1 MKKIFFLALLF
12 NVDFSNAQEL
22 DAEFLGSSRQL
33 LTAAT
38 MSRLSYDTPVRE
50 HTNDAYKGLK
60 VYEDP
65 VKGNS
70 YVMTV
75 DVSRGRHLDASAFI
89 VWDVSQYPFTQ
100 VATYNNNE
108 ISPMMYTNIIQRV
121 ARIYNEAYILVEIN
135 DVGAQ
140 VANDLYYEFE
150 YENQFWT
157 KSGDTLGKKG
167 ADPYPGIRTTKKTKR
182 IGCAN
187 LKDMI
192 EKNQILVRDY
202 DFVTQLSTFV
212 QADSG
217 SYEADEGFH
226 DDAVM
231 CGVLF
236 AWLLTQPW
244 FRDLSDKDVRLKMY
258 EKSISAIEDDLVPF
272 GFMNDGIHD
281 EENVDFLTLR

>member
-1 MKKIFFLALLF
+1 
-12 NVDFSNAQEL
+12 
-22 DAEFLGSSRQL
+22 
-33 LTAAT
+33 
-38 MSRLSYDTPVRE
+38 
-50 HTNDAYKGLK
+50 
-60 VYEDP
+60 
-65 VKGNS
+65 
-70 YVMTV
+70 
-75 DVSRGRHLDASAFI
+75 
-89 VWDVSQYPFTQ
+89 
-100 VATYNNNE
+100 
-108 ISPMMYTNIIQRV
+108 MYTNIIQRI
-121 ARIYNEAYILVEIN
+121 ARMYNEAYILVEIN

-157 KSGDTLGKKG
+157 KSGDQLGKKG

-192 EKNQILVRDY
+192 EKSQIIVDDY
-202 DFVTQLSTFV
+202 EFVTQLSTFV

-226 DDAVM
+226 DDMVM

-258 EKSISAIEDDLVPF
+258 EKSIAAIEDELVPF
-272 GFMNDGIHD
+272 GFMSDGQFD
-281 EENVDFLTLR
+281 EENVDFLTLH